1 MRICIPI
8 EFKPEGGGYHFLQ
21 ALSSFLSEQGWTITK
36 RVGSRYDILF
46 TNHWMVSRSQILHAI
61 RHNPRVRIVQ
71 RIDGAAQDY
80 GRHDDADHR
89 QRQVNLLAD
98 LTIFQSHYCRYS
110 TREKFRVIVHDGPVI
125 HNPVDVELFRPE
137 GPKLSFSESVR
148 VVCATWS
155 TNPRKGAAS
164 IYAVARRNPQVGF
177 ILCGRHPDAPDL
189 PNLHC
194 LGVLGREEL
203 ARALRS
209 CHVLLTFSQN
219 EACPNHVLEA
229 LASGLPV
236 LYHDSGAMSEVIGNC
251 GLPVTVED
259 FAIQLEQV
267 MDRWTEL
274 SLQAR
279 QRALN
284 HFHPQRVFS
293 QYVDAMQAALQRP
306 TTVPLAHRLWLA
318 WSEPVRWRGRR
329 LAKALQRR
337 LRQAVAKLGVN
348 SPRQG
353 P

>member
-1 MRICIPI
+1 MRICIPV
-8 EFKPEGGGYHFLQ
+8 EFQPHGGGHYFLQ
-21 ALSSFLSEQGWTITK
+21 ALSAYLADQGWTVTK
-36 RVGSRYDILF
+36 RVESRYDILF

-98 LTIFQSHYCRYS
+98 LTVFQSDYCRNS
-110 TREKFRVIVHDGPVI
+110 TREKFAVIVHDGPVI
-125 HNPVDVELFRPE
+125 HNPVDIELFRPE
-137 GPKLSFSESVR
+137 GPKLSSSESVR
-148 VVCATWS
+148 VACVTWS
-155 TNPRKGAAS
+155 TNPRKGVAS
-164 IYAVARRNPQVGF
+164 VYTVARSNPRIGF

-236 LYHDSGAMSEVIGNC
+236 LYHDSGAMSEVIGEC
-251 GLPVTVED
+251 GLPVSVEN
-259 FAIQLEQV
+259 FATQLEQV
-267 MDRWTEL
+267 MGRQVEL

-279 QRALN
+279 QRALI
-284 HFHPQRVFS
+284 HFHPQRVFPR
-293 QYVDAMQAALQRP
+293 YLDAMQAALQRP
-306 TTVPLAHRLWLA
+306 TTVPLARRLWLA
-318 WSEPVRWRGRR
+318 WSEPVRWSGRR
-329 LAKALQRR
+329 LAETLQHRFG
-337 LRQAVAKLGVN
+337 QAVTTIDLN

-353 P
+353 L